1 MSCVCLLI
9 SQLFDSKLICAVGY
23 KKQSQPVWQ
32 AAGALNDNFNV
43 EENITNIVNRLSV
56 EEKIMLGFEL
66 KDLVVDCQ
74 IAGVGCDFHTDFEF
88 FYNPTLG
95 NCYAFNSGWN
105 GKNPYVSNVA
115 GTINGK
121 SVFAYIISLY
131 VLITLSAVDSTVFAV
146 PESLIIVF
154 MHGLVAQCIA
164 RSSAC
169 RLC

>member
-1 MSCVCLLI
+1 M
-9 SQLFDSKLICAVGY
+9 FDSKLISAVGY
-23 KKQSQPVWQ
+23 TKQSQPVWQ

-43 EENITNIVNRLSV
+43 EENITNILNHLSV

-66 KDLVVDCQ
+66 RDLVVDCQ
-74 IAGVGCDFHTDFEF
+74 IAGVGCDFNTDFEF

-105 GKNPYVSNVA
+105 GKNSYVSNVA

-121 SVFAYIISLY
+121 SVFAHNVSPY
-131 VLITLSAVDSTVFAV
+131 VLITLSTVDGAVFNV
-146 PESLIIVF
+146 PESLTIVF

>member
-1 MSCVCLLI
+1 MKAHLCAHI
-9 SQLFDSKLICAVGY
+9 TILFDSKFIFTVGY

-32 AAGALNDNFNV
+32 AAGALNDNFNA
-43 EENITNIVNRLSV
+43 EENIANILNRLSV

-74 IAGVGCDFHTDFEF
+74 IAGVGCDFNTDFEF

-121 SVFAYIISLY
+121 SVFAHIISLSMM
-131 VLITLSAVDSTVFAV
+131 ITLSTVDGANVLNLS
-146 PESLIIVF
+146 
-154 MHGLVAQCIA
+154 H
-164 RSSAC
+164 
-169 RLC
+169 